1 MARSI
6 RKTAKG
12 SGGGKNNTRGREW
25 TKEELR
31 EFKNHSREQTPVA
44 TISKLT
50 KRTIGALRQK
60 AFKLGL
66 PLGRSSREWTK
77 GDVREL
83 KNHARQKT
91 PAITVSK
98 LMKRTVSAVKHKA
111 LTLGFSLGRPSRRK
125 WAKEDLRE
133 LKGHLRQKTP
143 ATTIAK
149 SMKRTV
155 GAVRQQARRIG
166 LPVGHRR

>member
-25 TKEELR
+25 TKVELR

-50 KRTIGALRQK
+50 KRT
-60 AFKLGL
+60 
-66 PLGRSSREWTK
+66 
-77 GDVREL
+77 
-83 KNHARQKT
+83 
-91 PAITVSK
+91 
-98 LMKRTVSAVKHKA
+98 VSAVKHKA
-111 LTLGFSLGRPSRRK
+111 LTLGFSLGRPSRK